1 MHPHAPSPGIH
12 GGATGAESPAGVG
25 VTGVITRSGAA
36 RFDSAGEHP
45 ALGRGVAT
53 FRREQGPRSRNRS
66 RARPQQGVP
75 AGDTCRVFGTTPC
88 NDVSP
93 RVGLFSDSARFQAEI
108 DGRFDSET
116 SSFVAPAG
124 TKYGAAN
131 PRNKQYYDRINAR
144 AGPASVETC
153 GLSQKD
159 SSLGLE
165 SWYAGAQPPYMNPSQ
180 RLKVVRVDRP
190 TPLTEVVCGGTQ

>member
-1 MHPHAPSPGIH
+1 MEMHPHAPSVSIH
-12 GGATGAESPAGVG
+12 GGATGAKSPAGVG
-25 VTGVITRSGAA
+25 VTSGITRSGVT

-45 ALGRGVAT
+45 ALRRGVAT

-66 RARPQQGVP
+66 RAWPQHGVP

-88 NDVSP
+88 ESP
-93 RVGLFSDSARFQAEI
+93 RVGLFSTSARFQAEI
-108 DGRFDSET
+108 DVQIDVDT

-124 TKYGAAN
+124 TKCSPAS
-131 PRNKQYYDRINAR
+131 PCSKQYYDRINAR

-159 SSLGLE
+159 SSPKLE
-165 SWYAGAQPPYMNPSQ
+165 SDDAGHKPPYVNPSQ
-180 RLKVVRVDRP
+180 EFKVVRSGRP
-190 TPLTEVVCGGTQ
+190 TPLTEVVCVGTQ